1 MAYTVEMKRYV
12 DVTLSGTLDER
23 LVGSRRGGGSY
34 DHVVTRRPLRGRGGA
49 RERLMEG
56 GIGSF
61 GEAAEATAEAGAAC
75 EAAVEEPE
83 WGSQVEEEE
92 SVDGA
97 RERGVYNVSHRHEL
111 CKQADGSVGRRRW
124 TERI

>member
-1 MAYTVEMKRYV
+1 MLAFLQSMAYTVEMKRYV

-23 LVGSRRGGGSY
+23 LVGSRCGGGSY

-75 EAAVEEPE
+75 EAAEE
-83 WGSQVEEEE
+83 GR
-92 SVDGA
+92 G
-97 RERGVYNVSHRHEL
+97 ERGRGE
-111 CKQADGSVGRRRW
+111 G
-124 TERI
+124 ERGI